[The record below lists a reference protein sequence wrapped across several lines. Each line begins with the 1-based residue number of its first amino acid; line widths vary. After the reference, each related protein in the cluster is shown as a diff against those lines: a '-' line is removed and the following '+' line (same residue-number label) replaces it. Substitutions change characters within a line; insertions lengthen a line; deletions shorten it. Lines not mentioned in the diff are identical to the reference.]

1 MTQITRYTDPGTGR
15 GTFCEPGG
23 RISFMAEELED
34 RVLKVAAEDI
44 DRVNTMLS
52 RNEANRDELVRALS
66 YLVQSS
72 KVTLDVARTRGE
84 RLAQFQPQEEEASAG

>member
-1 MTQITRYTDPGTGR
+1 
-15 GTFCEPGG
+15 
-23 RISFMAEELED
+23 MAEELED